1 MEEVDVKSQ
10 KDPIRKAAYFLNQQF
25 DSKRP
30 NWNEIM
36 ITQSNLIDE
45 PNVDLVDS
53 KETSYFKNT
62 LNRTGPSSYTS
73 YPERYKFTSL
83 NFYVTPHTPVVTR
96 LPYGILDYVGDVGG
110 LLEAVLAIGTFFTF
124 IFPAHKLSGILA

>member
-62 LNRTGPSSYTS
+62 
-73 YPERYKFTSL
+73 
-83 NFYVTPHTPVVTR
+83 PHTPVVTR